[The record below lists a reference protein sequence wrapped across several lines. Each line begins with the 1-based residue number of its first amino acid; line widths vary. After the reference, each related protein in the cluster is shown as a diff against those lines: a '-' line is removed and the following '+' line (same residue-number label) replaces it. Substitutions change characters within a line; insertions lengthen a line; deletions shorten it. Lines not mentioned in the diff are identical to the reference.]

1 MYCHFLSFFAQKTLE
16 KQILDK
22 QLQWAAPKRW
32 SKYTTHTCL
41 FLWLAIIY
49 IKICFYRNGPRT
61 YIRPDPDVRTNQ
73 SSQQVRNYLYL
84 NALRYEPESL
94 RTESNSAS
102 VLSDI
107 KAQISSNV
115 DTKQWKMLVIE
126 NVSFFC
132 SVTSFPTIVRNRCH
146 QFLSISY

>member
-1 MYCHFLSFFAQKTLE
+1 M
-16 KQILDK
+16 
-22 QLQWAAPKRW
+22 
-32 SKYTTHTCL
+32 
-41 FLWLAIIY
+41 
-49 IKICFYRNGPRT
+49 
-61 YIRPDPDVRTNQ
+61 RTNQ

-126 NVSFFC
+126 NVSF
-132 SVTSFPTIVRNRCH
+132 
-146 QFLSISY
+146 LGGG